1 MKIVSVLCL
10 VLVWILN
17 GCSPNAP
24 KAQSPQPKPLNII
37 VILDTSDRISKER
50 HPNQRERDI
59 DILNEIVDQFA
70 KLVEPTTKKG
80 GTIKTPHK
88 LTFAVP
94 DQPKP
99 LQQSKRAAPPKEIID
114 KLTIVAPKRRSENPE
129 FQKKKKEL
137 IDAISDLYNHV
148 QQHPQTG
155 SDIWDWFRSK
165 AESSFSKNHQNL
177 IICLS
182 DGYLNFDVNRHKGT
196 DMRVGA
202 LRKDPEAVKKI
213 KNGSERLRP
222 VGHYFSDFNI
232 RFLMLEIRLRE
243 ENGVKH
249 FQDFDIIQAYWET
262 WLNTMGIKNTKFFEQ
277 LDPGGLKNMIEN
289 FIQSE

>member
-1 MKIVSVLCL
+1 MKRINVFVVMYILFLIFLSVSH
-10 VLVWILN
+10 
-17 GCSPNAP
+17 SDSKASDAP
-24 KAQSPQPKPLNII
+24 VNII
-37 VILDTSDRISKER
+37 VIIDTSDRVSKER
-50 HPNQRERDI
+50 HPNQRKRDI
-59 DILNEIVDQFA
+59 DILKEIVDQFY
-70 KLVEPTTKKG
+70 KLVEPTIMKG
-80 GTIKTPHK
+80 GTIKTPHR

-99 LQQSKRAAPPKEIID
+99 PQQLKKSDPPKKIID
-114 KLTIVAPKRRSENPE
+114 KLTIVAPKRRSANPE

-137 IDAISDLYNHV
+137 IDGISELYDHV

-177 IICLS
+177 IICLC
-182 DGYLNFDVNRHKGT
+182 DGYLNFDINRPKGT

-202 LRKDPEAVKKI
+202 LRNDPEAVNKI
-213 KNGSERLRP
+213 KNGSEGLRP
-222 VGHYFSDFNI
+222 VGPFSDFNI
-232 RFLMLEIRLRE
+232 KFLMLEIRLRE
-243 ENGVKH
+243 ANGVKH

-262 WLNTMGIKNTKFFEQ
+262 WLNAMGVKDTKFFEQ